1 MTDDNGQDWIVVSK
15 SLEYSN
21 TSTKL
26 FLKTELFLTTPKT
39 VKLNIC
45 CKYRADFKA
54 ASDDITVIPKKIIE
68 GKLEQRASWDG
79 TFTVKYFD
87 PSFEN
92 ELPSEDDEIFL
103 LIYYSYIYFDG
114 IIIY

>member
-1 MTDDNGQDWIVVSK
+1 MTDDNGQDWIVISK
-15 SLEYSN
+15 TLEYSN
-21 TSTKL
+21 ADTSTKL

-45 CKYRADFKA
+45 CKYRADFEA
-54 ASDDITVIPKKIIE
+54 ASDDITVIPKKIVE

-87 PSFEN
+87 ASFEK
-92 ELPSEDDEIFL
+92 ELPSEDD
-103 LIYYSYIYFDG
+103 
-114 IIIY
+114 